1 MILLYCEI
9 LDTTVIKDALQDKVS
24 FILYYHYGSTE
35 WLPLGCLLF
44 WLFLG
49 LYISFMCGVGHG
61 DIFFEIAYF
70 CRPDCFAVWT
80 AGKRR
85 CEMAIE
91 RDANGKFAKG
101 NRGGPGRKPIS
112 AEMRALAEE
121 APEKLRELAEATSTP
136 ARIRADIYMYAHDKV
151 YGKAKQAID
160 VDANVNAQVFEAE
173 MSLTERR
180 DVLLKFARSLGGAE
194 DVGAGAGDGGAGVG
208 GAGECG
214 AGTGDGGERAES
226 GVAGETGFGST
237 GNSAAGEIRKA
248 PGAGESSAAG
258 IERR

>member
-1 MILLYCEI
+1 
-9 LDTTVIKDALQDKVS
+9 
-24 FILYYHYGSTE
+24 
-35 WLPLGCLLF
+35 
-44 WLFLG
+44 
-49 LYISFMCGVGHG
+49 
-61 DIFFEIAYF
+61 
-70 CRPDCFAVWT
+70 
-80 AGKRR
+80 
-85 CEMAIE
+85 MAIE

-194 DVGAGAGDGGAGVG
+194 DVGAGAG
-208 GAGECG
+208 
-214 AGTGDGGERAES
+214 
-226 GVAGETGFGST
+226 
-237 GNSAAGEIRKA
+237 NSAAGEIRKDT
-248 PGAGESSAAG
+248 GAGESSAPG